1 MKKFYFLLLSI
12 VITGIACKKS
22 GVDQMVN
29 PPIVSTWKMTEYV
42 VHRSDGTFQWQNAD
56 PAQPEEITFY
66 ASGDFSSNQNFLVH
80 DQGYNKYRII
90 DSSFI
95 ELSSTSTSNKAT
107 FYYKLET
114 GKQLIFNPVCRENCS
129 RRYVH

>member
-1 MKKFYFLLLSI
+1 MKKFYLLLLSI

-22 GVDQMVN
+22 GADEIVN
-29 PPIVSTWKMTEYV
+29 TSIVSTWKMTEYI
-42 VHRSDGTFQWQNAD
+42 VHRSDGTTQWLDAD

-107 FYYKLET
+107 FYYKFENAN
-114 GKQLIFNPVCRENCS
+114 QLIFNPVCRESCS
-129 RRYVH
+129 RRYVR